1 MKHFYFFFHNQIN
14 IDFVVR
20 QYLFFEIME
29 NMKHICYNCP
39 VRGEFLMIRNNLL
52 TLLSE
57 RELKATR
64 VASDTGIARS
74 TLSSLTNNDSKM
86 IQLETVNTLCRY
98 LNVTPNDFFEYL
110 PFDYDFKCFI
120 NKFSLFDTDTSGFI
134 SELYSD
140 EFNADGYI
148 YKLDKTDKQTF
159 GLSISY
165 HLDKEHYGGF
175 EINSLISP
183 MEIHFD
189 VELQAN
195 ENNEKDFNSFWN
207 DELTVGFR
215 TEIKKKIMADVF
227 NSWKEQLYSIAKE
240 NDYSNYEA
248 DFKSIFHFAF

>member
-1 MKHFYFFFHNQIN
+1 
-14 IDFVVR
+14 
-20 QYLFFEIME
+20 
-29 NMKHICYNCP
+29 
-39 VRGEFLMIRNNLL
+39 MIRNNLL

-120 NKFSLFDTDTSGFI
+120 NKFSVFDTDRSGFLND
-134 SELYSD
+134 LYSD

-148 YKLDKTDKQTF
+148 YKIGKNDKKTF

-165 HLDKEHYGGF
+165 RLDKEHPEAF
-175 EINSLISP
+175 EINAMGGP

-189 VELQAN
+189 VRLQTN
-195 ENNEKDFNSFWN
+195 ENNEVDFNAFWN

-215 TEIKKKIMADVF
+215 TEIKKRVMNDIF
-227 NSWKEQLYSIAKE
+227 TSWKEQLYSIAKR
-240 NDYSNYEA
+240 NSYNNYDA
-248 DFKSIFHFAF
+248 NFKPIFSFTF

>member
-1 MKHFYFFFHNQIN
+1 
-14 IDFVVR
+14 
-20 QYLFFEIME
+20 
-29 NMKHICYNCP
+29 
-39 VRGEFLMIRNNLL
+39 MIRNNLL

-134 SELYSD
+134 SDLYSD

-148 YKLDKTDKQTF
+148 YKIGKNNKQTF

-165 HLDKEHYGGF
+165 HLDKEHPEGF
-175 EINSLISP
+175 EINALGGSV
-183 MEIHFD
+183 EIDFD
-189 VELQAN
+189 VQLQTN
-195 ENNEKDFNSFWN
+195 ENNESDFNSFWN
-207 DELTVGFR
+207 NELTVGFK
-215 TEIKKKIMADVF
+215 TEIKKRIMNDVYT
-227 NSWKEQLYSIAKE
+227 SWKEQLYNISKE
-240 NDYSNYEA
+240 NSYSNYEA
-248 DFKSIFHFAF
+248 NFKPIFRFAF